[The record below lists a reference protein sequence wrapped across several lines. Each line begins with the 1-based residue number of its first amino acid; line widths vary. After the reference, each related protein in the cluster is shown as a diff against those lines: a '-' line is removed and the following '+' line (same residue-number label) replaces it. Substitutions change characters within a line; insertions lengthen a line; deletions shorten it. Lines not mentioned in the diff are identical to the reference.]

1 MKRVKNNMQTDQKYK
16 MYLWKQKKEYYTE
29 ENGKILF
36 KEDTPMEI
44 IESYEL
50 WQKQMQ
56 KLNDF
61 PTKRASG
68 LFSFLE
74 RDTKEKPKQE
84 PAKALMLAKAFIQ
97 RQNEGLDFSKEMFA
111 PGFIMIDAYKKVY
124 TSYLQIPKYNTKK
137 YMIQTYLKNNDT
149 IALLWTMEDMDK
161 VTIFTFDKDKKIT
174 KVQEF
179 VCSN

>member
-1 MKRVKNNMQTDQKYK
+1 MQTDQKYK
-16 MYLWKQKKEYYTE
+16 MYFWKQKKEYYTE

-61 PTKRASG
+61 PTKRTSG

-111 PGFIMIDAYKKVY
+111 PGFIMID
-124 TSYLQIPKYNTKK
+124 
-137 YMIQTYLKNNDT
+137 
-149 IALLWTMEDMDK
+149 E
-161 VTIFTFDKDKKIT
+161 
-174 KVQEF
+174 
-179 VCSN
+179 

>member
-1 MKRVKNNMQTDQKYK
+1 MQTDQKYK

-61 PTKRASG
+61 PTKRTSG

-74 RDTKEKPKQE
+74 RVAMK
-84 PAKALMLAKAFIQ
+84 L
-97 RQNEGLDFSKEMFA
+97 
-111 PGFIMIDAYKKVY
+111 Y
-124 TSYLQIPKYNTKK
+124 TSYNI
-137 YMIQTYLKNNDT
+137 
-149 IALLWTMEDMDK
+149 
-161 VTIFTFDKDKKIT
+161 KI
-174 KVQEF
+174 VIIYISF
-179 VCSN
+179 I